1 MTCKCT
7 YIAGKNVLPKN
18 SLLYCKF
25 IVLNEINNIKI
36 NGERISVGDK
46 QKIYTELFEKKRKVT
61 VRDIRNLLRLP
72 YNKILS
78 IYTLIIMTLLFSG
91 NYLPRVSNNVLYKT
105 LVV

>member
-25 IVLNEINNIKI
+25 
-36 NGERISVGDK
+36 
-46 QKIYTELFEKKRKVT
+46 
-61 VRDIRNLLRLP
+61 LLRLP